1 MGRLYRAEGPIE
13 ICVSG
18 RYESVCDIGWDKV
31 DAQALC
37 RQLFGNS
44 NGMQIYTNLI
54 WKAAKAIAPMVL
66 YLTHL
71 SLSGTC
77 GPFHLTHS
85 LSLSLSLSL
94 SRSFSFQGPG
104 GRVAPLPQN
113 YKRNLICQQ

>member
-77 GPFHLTHS
+77 GPFHLS
-85 LSLSLSLSL
+85 FSPPL

-104 GRVAPLPQN
+104 GRVAPPPPPKL
-113 YKRNLICQQ
+113 